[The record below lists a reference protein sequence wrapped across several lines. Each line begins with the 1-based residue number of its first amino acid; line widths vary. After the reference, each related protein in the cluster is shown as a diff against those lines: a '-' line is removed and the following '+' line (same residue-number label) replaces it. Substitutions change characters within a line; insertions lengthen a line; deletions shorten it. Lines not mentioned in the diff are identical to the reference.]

1 MATSSVAIPSTRR
14 GWSGHVTVPSQAA
27 KSRIPNNGCSSTLT
41 ARTRGTKLSPP
52 VPTPTRENAMA
63 HRFVRVSAVFAVLGL
78 VAAGAAAA
86 QECTGTITAD
96 EAMKAETA
104 RYAAQTSNDFA
115 AMEKLFGNDLT
126 YNHSSAASDDKAKY
140 IEAMRSGRTKYRK
153 MTPNGDVQTRTY
165 GCIAIITGTAV
176 YEVTSGGQDRTVPLR
191 FTAIWAKRPS
201 GVEFVS
207 WQSTG
212 IPPRQ

>member
-1 MATSSVAIPSTRR
+1 M
-14 GWSGHVTVPSQAA
+14 
-27 KSRIPNNGCSSTLT
+27 
-41 ARTRGTKLSPP
+41 
-52 VPTPTRENAMA
+52 MA
-63 HRFVRVSAVFAVLGL
+63 HKFLRLFALFALLGL
-78 VAAGAAAA
+78 VTAGAAAA
-86 QECTGTITAD
+86 QDCSGTITAD

-104 RYAAQTSNDFA
+104 RYVAQTANDFA

-126 YNHSSAASDDKAKY
+126 YNHSSAATDDKAKY
-140 IEAMRSGRTKYRK
+140 IDGMRSGRTKYPT
-153 MTPNGDVQTRTY
+153 MTLNSDVKARTY

-176 YEVTSGGQDRTVPLR
+176 YEVTSAGQDRTVPLR

-201 GVEFVS
+201 GLEFVS

>member
-1 MATSSVAIPSTRR
+1 MAYRFLRLFV
-14 GWSGHVTVPSQAA
+14 
-27 KSRIPNNGCSSTLT
+27 LF
-41 ARTRGTKLSPP
+41 
-52 VPTPTRENAMA
+52 AM
-63 HRFVRVSAVFAVLGL
+63 LGL
-78 VAAGAAAA
+78 VAAGAAWAEGCSGA
-86 QECTGTITAD
+86 ITAD

-104 RYAAQTSNDFA
+104 RHAAQTSNDFA
-115 AMEKLFGNDLT
+115 AMEKLLGNDLT
-126 YNHSSAASDDKAKY
+126 YNHSSAATDSKATY

-153 MTPNGDVQTRTY
+153 MTPNSDVKTRTY
-165 GCIAIITGTAV
+165 GCLAIITGTAV

-201 GVEFVS
+201 GLEFVS

>member
-1 MATSSVAIPSTRR
+1 MADRLVRLF
-14 GWSGHVTVPSQAA
+14 
-27 KSRIPNNGCSSTLT
+27 TLI
-41 ARTRGTKLSPP
+41 
-52 VPTPTRENAMA
+52 AM
-63 HRFVRVSAVFAVLGL
+63 LGL
-78 VAAGAAAA
+78 GSAGVAWA
-86 QECTGTITAD
+86 QECSGTVSAD

-140 IEAMRSGRTKYRK
+140 IDAMKSGRTKYRK
-153 MTPNGDVQTRTY
+153 MTPNGDVRTRTY

-176 YEVTSGGQDRTVPLR
+176 YEVTAGGQDRTVPLR

-201 GVEFVS
+201 GLEFVS

-212 IPPRQ
+212 IPNR

>member
-1 MATSSVAIPSTRR
+1 MADRLVRLF
-14 GWSGHVTVPSQAA
+14 
-27 KSRIPNNGCSSTLT
+27 TLI
-41 ARTRGTKLSPP
+41 
-52 VPTPTRENAMA
+52 AM
-63 HRFVRVSAVFAVLGL
+63 LGL
-78 VAAGAAAA
+78 GSAGTAWA
-86 QECTGTITAD
+86 QECTGTVTAD

-140 IEAMRSGRTKYRK
+140 IDAMRSGRTKYRK
-153 MTPNGDVQTRTY
+153 MTPNADVRTRTY

-176 YEVTSGGQDRTVPLR
+176 YEVTAGGQDRTVPLR

-201 GVEFVS
+201 GLEFVS

-212 IPPRQ
+212 IPN

>member
-1 MATSSVAIPSTRR
+1 
-14 GWSGHVTVPSQAA
+14 
-27 KSRIPNNGCSSTLT
+27 
-41 ARTRGTKLSPP
+41 
-52 VPTPTRENAMA
+52 MA
-63 HRFVRVSAVFAVLGL
+63 HRFLRLFALFVVLGL

-86 QECTGTITAD
+86 QDCSGTISAD

-140 IEAMRSGRTKYRK
+140 IDAMRSGRTKYRT
-153 MTPNGDVQTRTY
+153 MTPNSDVKTRTY

-176 YEVTSGGQDRTVPLR
+176 YEVTSAGQDRTVPLR
-191 FTAIWAKRPS
+191 FTAIWAKRAS
-201 GVEFVS
+201 GAEFVS

-212 IPPRQ
+212 IPQ

>member
-1 MATSSVAIPSTRR
+1 
-14 GWSGHVTVPSQAA
+14 
-27 KSRIPNNGCSSTLT
+27 
-41 ARTRGTKLSPP
+41 
-52 VPTPTRENAMA
+52 MA
-63 HRFVRVSAVFAVLGL
+63 HKFLRLFALFVMLGL
-78 VAAGAAAA
+78 VTAAAAAA
-86 QECTGTITAD
+86 QDCSGTITAD

-104 RYAAQTSNDFA
+104 RYAAQTTNDFA

-126 YNHSSAASDDKAKY
+126 YNHSSAATDDKAKY
-140 IEAMRSGRTKYRK
+140 IDGMRSGRTKYRT
-153 MTPNGDVQTRTY
+153 MTPNSDVKARTY

-176 YEVTSGGQDRTVPLR
+176 YEVTSAGQDRTVPLR

-201 GVEFVS
+201 GLEFVS

>member
-1 MATSSVAIPSTRR
+1 MADRLVRLF
-14 GWSGHVTVPSQAA
+14 
-27 KSRIPNNGCSSTLT
+27 TLI
-41 ARTRGTKLSPP
+41 
-52 VPTPTRENAMA
+52 AM
-63 HRFVRVSAVFAVLGL
+63 LGL
-78 VAAGAAAA
+78 GGAGAAWA
-86 QECTGTITAD
+86 QECNGTVTTD

-126 YNHSSAASDDKAKY
+126 YNHSSAVSDDKAKY
-140 IEAMRSGRTKYRK
+140 IDAMRSGRTKYRK
-153 MTPNGDVQTRTY
+153 MTPNGDVRTRTY

-176 YEVTSGGQDRTVPLR
+176 YEVTAGGQDRTVPLR

-201 GVEFVS
+201 GLEFVS

-212 IPPRQ
+212 IPNQ

>member
-1 MATSSVAIPSTRR
+1 MADRLVRLF
-14 GWSGHVTVPSQAA
+14 
-27 KSRIPNNGCSSTLT
+27 TLI
-41 ARTRGTKLSPP
+41 
-52 VPTPTRENAMA
+52 AM
-63 HRFVRVSAVFAVLGL
+63 LGL
-78 VAAGAAAA
+78 GSAGTAWA
-86 QECTGTITAD
+86 QECSGSVTAD

-140 IEAMRSGRTKYRK
+140 IDAMKSGRTKYRK
-153 MTPNGDVQTRTY
+153 MTPNGDVRTRTY
-165 GCIAIITGTAV
+165 GSIAIITGTAV
-176 YEVTSGGQDRTVPLR
+176 YEVTAGGQDRTVPLR

-201 GVEFVS
+201 GLEFVS

-212 IPPRQ
+212 IPNQ